1 MKILLIGDP
10 HLKIT
15 KFDLAQ
21 KFLSWVNQVIKDQR
35 PDMVI
40 NLGDTFHTH
49 AVIRSEVVTEFKNH
63 VSSVTEL
70 GIPYYYILGNH
81 DCYKPDDSKYHALQ
95 PFDIENF
102 HVIDEVTDVGNMTMV
117 PYIHDFDKFPTQ
129 TKPICIAHQQFVG
142 CDYGY
147 YRPDIGV
154 DADKVSADIIISGHI
169 HKRQMFGKVIYPGT
183 PFAQS
188 VNDIDESKGVML
200 FDSDTYEYS
209 FIESPLP
216 LWKGLRYNL
225 VDDTLMDIARV
236 HHDLYGTLNNKDYWV
251 VEITGPKSDISGWMS
266 SVEFDQLRQG
276 KNVEFRT
283 AYTDKE
289 KQKIEIKAITAG
301 SIMRDYLDKIYKGSV
316 DKGIIY
322 SKALEILEKQ

>member
-15 KFDLAQ
+15 KFNLAQ
-21 KFLSWVNQVIKDQR
+21 EFLSWVNQVIKDQR

-63 VSSVTEL
+63 VSGVTKL

-129 TKPICIAHQQFVG
+129 TKSICVAHQQFVG

-183 PFAQS
+183 
-188 VNDIDESKGVML
+188 
-200 FDSDTYEYS
+200 
-209 FIESPLP
+209 
-216 LWKGLRYNL
+216 
-225 VDDTLMDIARV
+225 
-236 HHDLYGTLNNKDYWV
+236 
-251 VEITGPKSDISGWMS
+251 
-266 SVEFDQLRQG
+266 
-276 KNVEFRT
+276 
-283 AYTDKE
+283 
-289 KQKIEIKAITAG
+289 
-301 SIMRDYLDKIYKGSV
+301 
-316 DKGIIY
+316 
-322 SKALEILEKQ
+322 